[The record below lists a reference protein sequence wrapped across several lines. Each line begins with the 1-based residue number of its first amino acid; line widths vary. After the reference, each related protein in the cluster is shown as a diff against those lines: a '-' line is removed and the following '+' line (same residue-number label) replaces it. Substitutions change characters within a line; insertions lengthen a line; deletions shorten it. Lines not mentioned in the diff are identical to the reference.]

1 MDHINICG
9 AAKPRGSDKHLRRGE
24 AAPQKIGFYMK
35 KILILGGTGD
45 AVKLA
50 ASLANIREIE
60 VISSLAGRT
69 KKPSILV
76 GQVRIGGFGGAEGL
90 ANYLQEN
97 AIDFLIDATHPCAGQ
112 ISIHGAIAAK
122 ITNIPHLML
131 VRPQWE
137 KVSGDNWIEVES
149 VAAAA
154 QAIPET
160 VSRVFITSGRQQL
173 EPFLLRSQIYPE
185 TWYLMRSIDPP
196 DLELP
201 NSKVILDRGPFSLE
215 QERALLRD
223 DQIQAIVSKNSGG
236 DATYAKI
243 IAARELGIPIIMV
256 QRPTIPEGE
265 KVTSIAS
272 AIAWLTNF

>member
-1 MDHINICG
+1 
-9 AAKPRGSDKHLRRGE
+9 
-24 AAPQKIGFYMK
+24 MK

-50 ASLANIREIE
+50 TKLVAIPEIE

-69 KKPSILV
+69 KKPLALV

-97 AIDFLIDATHPCAGQ
+97 SIDILIDATHPCAGQ
-112 ISIHGAIAAK
+112 ITNNGAIASQIA
-122 ITNIPHLML
+122 NIPHLML

-137 KVSGDNWIEVES
+137 KVAGDNWIEVES

-154 QAIPET
+154 RAISEE
-160 VSRVFITSGRQQL
+160 VDRVFITSGRQQL
-173 EPFLLRSQIYPE
+173 EPFLERSQIYPNI
-185 TWYLMRSIDPP
+185 WYLIRSIDPP

-201 NSKVILDRGPFSLE
+201 NSKVLLDRGPFSLE
-215 QERALLRD
+215 QERQLLRD
-223 DQIQAIVSKNSGG
+223 YQIQAIVSKNSGG
-236 DATYAKI
+236 DATYAKV

-256 QRPTIPEGE
+256 QRPTMPEGN
-265 KVTSIAS
+265 KVTSITD
-272 AIAWLTNF
+272 AIAWIHQL

>member
-1 MDHINICG
+1 M
-9 AAKPRGSDKHLRRGE
+9 
-24 AAPQKIGFYMK
+24 QKV
-35 KILILGGTGD
+35 LILGGTGD

-50 ASLANIREIE
+50 AKLATIPEIE

-69 KKPSILV
+69 KKPSALV

-97 AIDFLIDATHPCAGQ
+97 AIDFLIDSTHPCAGQ
-112 ISIHGAIAAK
+112 ITMNAAIATK
-122 ITNIPHLML
+122 ITNTPHLML
-131 VRPQWE
+131 VRPQWQ

-201 NSKVILDRGPFSLE
+201 NSKVLLDRGPFSLK
-215 QERALLRD
+215 QERLLLRD
-223 DQIQAIVSKNSGG
+223 YQIQAIVSKNSGG

-256 QRPTIPEGE
+256 QRPASPDGK

>member
-1 MDHINICG
+1 
-9 AAKPRGSDKHLRRGE
+9 
-24 AAPQKIGFYMK
+24 MK

-50 ASLANIREIE
+50 TKLVAIPEIE

-69 KKPSILV
+69 KKPLALV

-97 AIDFLIDATHPCAGQ
+97 SIDILIDATHPCAGQ
-112 ISIHGAIAAK
+112 ITNNGAIASQIA
-122 ITNIPHLML
+122 NIPHLML

-137 KVSGDNWIEVES
+137 KVAGDNWIEVES

-154 QAIPET
+154 RAISEE
-160 VSRVFITSGRQQL
+160 VDRVFITSGRQQL
-173 EPFLLRSQIYPE
+173 EPFLERSQIYPNI
-185 TWYLMRSIDPP
+185 WYLIRSIDPP

-201 NSKVILDRGPFSLE
+201 NSKVLLDRGPFSLE
-215 QERALLRD
+215 QERQLLRD
-223 DQIQAIVSKNSGG
+223 YQIQAIVSKNSGG
-236 DATYAKI
+236 DATYAKV

-256 QRPTIPEGE
+256 QRPAMPEGN
-265 KVTSIAS
+265 KVTSITD
-272 AIAWLTNF
+272 AIAWIHQL